1 MSGNELSQLN
11 NSADSEDLSFK
22 IDCKTRKS
30 ENTLKFEVFDSKKKS
45 QNEFEDEKLEES
57 IENQENFME
66 SCRNSS
72 ENRENFTENMQN
84 SKDKLENSSRFR
96 ENSSKFHANTS
107 NCEENQESSSKVQ
120 NNQEKLSKLHE
131 NSSNIRNISMKM
143 QENSPE
149 NLEFPGKISETSI
162 AKLEKTFLELSEP
175 MSEDE
180 LEETPDIPVEF
191 TANFSTTIS
200 QKSSATLLG
209 SSQDPSSSQEI
220 LSGDTVKSSLLKS
233 STESSQECFEV
244 DSYKLNDSF
253 ISSKIKITL
262 DSIRQ
267 MALLEE
273 KAEETLKSEKK
284 LKKLKLRFKESTI
297 EPSKNKKAEAELEM
311 EFNKEMFS
319 EMEVLG
325 QFNLGFIIAKVNSDL
340 FIVDQHASD
349 EKFNFEDLEKKMKL
363 QTQQLVVPERLE
375 LSSIQEI
382 TLLENLKIFE
392 MNGFKFLIDEAAEPG
407 RKVKIHSKPFSKNW
421 EFGKEDIEEMI
432 FMLDEAPNVLCR
444 PTRIRTMLASRAC
457 RKSVMIGTALTKKQM
472 KTLLEHMGGLDHPWN
487 CPHGRPTLRYLQNLD
502 FIDAN

>member
-1 MSGNELSQLN
+1 M
-11 NSADSEDLSFK
+11 
-22 IDCKTRKS
+22 
-30 ENTLKFEVFDSKKKS
+30 
-45 QNEFEDEKLEES
+45 
-57 IENQENFME
+57 
-66 SCRNSS
+66 
-72 ENRENFTENMQN
+72 
-84 SKDKLENSSRFR
+84 
-96 ENSSKFHANTS
+96 
-107 NCEENQESSSKVQ
+107 
-120 NNQEKLSKLHE
+120 
-131 NSSNIRNISMKM
+131 
-143 QENSPE
+143 
-149 NLEFPGKISETSI
+149 
-162 AKLEKTFLELSEP
+162 
-175 MSEDE
+175 
-180 LEETPDIPVEF
+180 
-191 TANFSTTIS
+191 
-200 QKSSATLLG
+200 
-209 SSQDPSSSQEI
+209 
-220 LSGDTVKSSLLKS
+220 
-233 STESSQECFEV
+233 
-244 DSYKLNDSF
+244 
-253 ISSKIKITL
+253 KITL

-267 MALLEE
+267 MAISEE

-311 EFNKEMFS
+311 EFKKEMFS

-349 EKFNFEDLEKKMKL
+349 EKFNFEDLEKKTKL

-392 MNGFKFLIDEAAEPG
+392 MNGFKFLVDEAAEPG
-407 RKVKIHSKPFSKNW
+407 QKVKIHSKPFSKNW